1 MSIENRVKAT
11 IKNVEGKL
19 QEAVSEVTG
28 NPDDKIQGQAKQ
40 SESRVLHVVE
50 NAKDEIKKI
59 ID

>member
-28 NPDDKIQGQAKQ
+28 NPDDKIEGQAKQ
-40 SESRVLHVVE
+40 SESRVLHIVE
-50 NAKDEIKKI
+50 NAKDKIKRVI
-59 ID
+59 N